1 MFQNPED
8 QNKSGLISILKDV
21 SDLAILKNEG
31 WYRVPIKSAPGRWP
45 PKWLA
50 FYHPKVFGEDAY
62 QIRYYGFVKEIKKVK
77 RNQLFPNEIQ
87 STKSEQEYYQVFLE
101 ELVERP
107 TPIISARPR
116 RLVFVPTT
124 WYKFENA
131 VIVNDLFDDSPL
143 EDRLWLELK
152 ERKIDAERQWRV
164 KVSNMTYYL
173 DFAIF
178 CKKGQIDVE
187 TDGDTYHLERSRVAK
202 DNLRDNSLQIDKWLV
217 LRFNTSQLT
226 KQFKNN
232 CLGIIQNGINSLGGL
247 ENDSIVSQFLYSS
260 GNYNSQQLSLFES
273 ALNQYRAECI
283 EESDD
288 YFYD

>member
-1 MFQNPED
+1 M
-8 QNKSGLISILKDV
+8 
-21 SDLAILKNEG
+21 
-31 WYRVPIKSAPGRWP
+31 
-45 PKWLA
+45 
-50 FYHPKVFGEDAY
+50 
-62 QIRYYGFVKEIKKVK
+62 
-77 RNQLFPNEIQ
+77 
-87 STKSEQEYYQVFLE
+87 
-101 ELVERP
+101 
-107 TPIISARPR
+107 
-116 RLVFVPTT
+116 
-124 WYKFENA
+124 
-131 VIVNDLFDDSPL
+131 
-143 EDRLWLELK
+143 
-152 ERKIDAERQWRV
+152 
-164 KVSNMTYYL
+164 
-173 DFAIF
+173 
-178 CKKGQIDVE
+178 
-187 TDGDTYHLERSRVAK
+187 